1 MGLLLIVL
9 PWSGFWEQ
17 NYFASAWPSLGALLS
32 NNYAR
37 GAISGLGVVNVVA
50 GLADLA
56 PLVAARGRRN
66 PSDVPDVSDVSD
78 VPDVRDVP

>member
-1 MGLLLIVL
+1 MLLIVL
-9 PWSGFWEQ
+9 PWSAFWEE
-17 NYFASAWPSLGALLS
+17 NYFAGAWPALGALLR

-37 GAISGLGVVNVVA
+37 GAISGLGVVNVIA

-56 PLVAARGRRN
+56 PIFGARARRE
-66 PSDVPDVSDVSD
+66 

>member
-9 PWSGFWEQ
+9 PWSGFWEE
-17 NYFASAWPSLGALLS
+17 NYFAVAWPALGALLN

-56 PLVAARGRRN
+56 PLVAGRGRRHAG
-66 PSDVPDVSDVSD
+66 DVPD

>member
-1 MGLLLIVL
+1 VL
-9 PWSGFWEQ
+9 PWSGFWEE
-17 NYFASAWPSLGALLS
+17 NYFAAAWPPLGALLS

-56 PLVAARGRRN
+56 PILTGRRRTG
-66 PSDVPDVSDVSD
+66 PGDMSD